1 MGLRD
6 ERGRPTTSLRPRS
19 RDYASIAAED
29 NTEFERAMMYGTTGY
44 RGLLSDPI
52 AMYGFDASRV
62 AVDPDV
68 GDGAS
73 YVFSSDSKNP
83 LSSEDTIR
91 MGPPLAASRSVLG
104 HEARHR
110 GMFEL
115 WKVARQNPQAF
126 KDKYGADA
134 YSFLD
139 KSFVGDSQAQS
150 KSQEGNVELFDDPR
164 DAIYSQGSDVS
175 RYNTLGDTIN
185 RVRPEF
191 TNLLAGNYD
200 QAPHQQYSAS
210 ILRRSMLGLEDAAV
224 DLLREQGR
232 MPYQPTDDSGPSQR
246 LGNRHPQQSKGLLG
260 RILGIFGG

>member
-29 NTEFERAMMYGTTGY
+29 NTEFERAMMYGKSGY

-62 AVDPDV
+62 VVDPEV
-68 GDGAS
+68 GDSAA
-73 YVFSSDSKNP
+73 YVFGSNSTSP

-91 MGPPLAASRSVLG
+91 MGPPLAPSRSVLA

-110 GMFEL
+110 GMMEL
-115 WKVARQNPQAF
+115 WNVARQDPQAF
-126 KDKYGADA
+126 KDKYGNDA
-134 YSFLD
+134 YALL
-139 KSFVGDSQAQS
+139 KTSFVGDSETPS
-150 KSQEGNVELFDDPR
+150 RKSEVLVELFDNPE

-175 RYNTLGDTIN
+175 RYDTLGDTIE
-185 RVRPEF
+185 RLKPEF

-200 QAPHQQYSAS
+200 QAPYQQGAAS
-210 ILRRSMLGLEDAAV
+210 GLRRSMLGLQSAAS
-224 DLLREQGR
+224 DLLYEQGR
-232 MPYQPTDDSGPSQR
+232 MPYQPIDDSGPSQR
-246 LGNRHPQQSKGLLG
+246 LGSRHPQQSKGLLG